1 MSRGILGSV
10 AEVYFGP
17 IRITVA
23 GVVIKL
29 SFPKC
34 IFRRILG
41 GVAEASVPPGK
52 KKKEKAFELERL
64 AFPEVCRLLE
74 HRRHPE
80 RIQSEY
86 SETKPVL
93 TATRTLTPSS
103 KLSSRSRLQRLSFKS
118 VSNLE
123 KPDLCTQLWVP
134 LIISWNVFGEL
145 FIPELFRFLTF
156 SLNFWIG
163 GGIF

>member
-1 MSRGILGSV
+1 M

-52 KKKEKAFELERL
+52 KKKRKHL
-64 AFPEVCRLLE
+64 
-74 HRRHPE
+74 
-80 RIQSEY
+80 
-86 SETKPVL
+86 
-93 TATRTLTPSS
+93 
-103 KLSSRSRLQRLSFKS
+103 
-118 VSNLE
+118 NLNI
-123 KPDLCTQLWVP
+123 W
-134 LIISWNVFGEL
+134 
-145 FIPELFRFLTF
+145 RFLGF
-156 SLNFWIG
+156 ADCWSIG
-163 GGIF
+163 GTPKEFRVSTVKRNLF